1 MRGWS
6 RLGIPAHNG
15 DSGATFQAPPTV
27 SPPDLPT
34 ATPRRSSAD
43 RFIDLTAKLSLALG
57 ALGIVWCLFQLLM
70 VALLG
75 RLDIVA
81 LMQRDGLVVPDWVQW
96 TDAHAFSLS
105 VALLLFCIAFV
116 VVCCAMLKRHEW
128 GRIGFIVFLLLVALG
143 NFAFIPVMDS
153 MFNSMLTIFPAD
165 FLSSPQGAEM
175 RAQMAFSRWSL
186 LITLLVS
193 SLAIAALHGWLAIKL
208 QRRDVRDLFH

>member
-1 MRGWS
+1 M
-6 RLGIPAHNG
+6 
-15 DSGATFQAPPTV
+15 

-34 ATPRRSSAD
+34 ATPHRSSAD
-43 RFIDLTAKLSLALG
+43 RFVDVTAKLSLALG
-57 ALGIVWCLFQLLM
+57 ALGIAWCLFQLLM

-81 LMQRDGLVVPDWVQW
+81 LMQRDGLVVPDWVHW
-96 TDAHAFSLS
+96 TDAHAFTLSVAMLSLS
-105 VALLLFCIAFV
+105 VAFV
-116 VVCCAMLKRHEW
+116 VMCWAMLKRQEW

-153 MFNSMLTIFPAD
+153 MVSSMLTIFPDD
-165 FLSSPQGAEM
+165 FLNSPQGAEM

-208 QRRDVRDLFH
+208 QRRDVRALFH